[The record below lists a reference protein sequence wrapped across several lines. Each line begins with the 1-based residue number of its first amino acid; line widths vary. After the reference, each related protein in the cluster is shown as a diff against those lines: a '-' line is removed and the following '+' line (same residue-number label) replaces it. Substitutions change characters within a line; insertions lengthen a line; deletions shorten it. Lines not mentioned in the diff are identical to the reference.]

1 MDKITKRWTKVASD
15 ILVGRTIKKVAY
27 LTKKEAEE
35 DFGWYK
41 RPITF
46 TLDNGLIV
54 IAQMDDEGND
64 GGVLHIE
71 FPGETV
77 EIRGKKYLK
86 TEVLP
91 VL

>member
-1 MDKITKRWTKVASD
+1 MTDKECDK
-15 ILVGRTIKKVAY
+15 
-27 LTKKEAEE
+27 

-41 RPITF
+41 RPVTF
-46 TLDNGLIV
+46 TLDDGKVV

-64 GGVLHIE
+64 GGVLLVE

-77 EIRGKKYLK
+77 EFNGITCLK

-91 VL
+91 VLSEGD